1 MTAGMPRRLAAMFV
15 LGIALIIG
23 GCVTTTSPLPTATAT
38 PGASASASAPASGT
52 PAPDPIEVYRSIAT
66 QVEAIRNLR
75 PATSIDPKIIDPA
88 TLQANITAEFDKSN
102 PADQIRITE
111 RVYQALGLFPADKS
125 LRDVYL
131 ALQGSQVIGYYDPSV
146 DELFIVSRS
155 GSLGPTER
163 VTYAHE
169 FTHQLQDGT
178 FDLES
183 LGMDTNP
190 DQGDRNLSVLGLVEG
205 DAVSVQASWMQANL
219 GPAELAQIA
228 AEASDPAMLEIMA
241 NTPAIL
247 LEAALFPY
255 TAGATFAS
263 DLLAGGGYAAV
274 DAAYGALPA
283 STEQVIHPDKYLAR
297 EAPIKLTLPANFAAL
312 VGTGATL
319 DAQDT
324 LGELQLRVWLKVL
337 GVAGDQ
343 ARGAAEG
350 WGGDRVGLLR
360 TSGGDVLVLSTAWD
374 TAADATEFKQA
385 ASIALGRLPGTTS
398 IVGVGSRV
406 AIVIG
411 VGLAVDRTD
420 PILRALVGD

>member
-1 MTAGMPRRLAAMFV
+1 MTRQLPTRLAALF
-15 LGIALIIG
+15 ALAVALVVG
-23 GCVTTTSPLPTATAT
+23 GCVTTTSPSPIVTAT
-38 PGASASASAPASGT
+38 PGASASAAASGT
-52 PAPDPIEVYRSIAT
+52 PAPDPIDVYRSIAT
-66 QVEAIRNLR
+66 QVEAIRNLQ
-75 PATSIDPKIIDPA
+75 PATSIDPKVIDPA
-88 TLQANITAEFDKSN
+88 TLQANIAAEFDKSN
-102 PADQIRITE
+102 PAAQIRITE

-146 DELFIVSRS
+146 GELFIVSRS

-205 DAVSVQASWMQANL
+205 DAVSVQATWMQANL

-228 AEASDPAMLEIMA
+228 TEASDPAMLEIMA

-255 TAGATFAS
+255 TAGATFVN
-263 DLLAGGGYAAV
+263 DLLARGGYDAV

-297 EAPIKLTLPANFAAL
+297 EAPIKLTLPSNLATL
-312 VGTGATL
+312 VGTGASL

-343 ARGAAEG
+343 ARVASEG
-350 WGGDRVGLLR
+350 WGGDRVGLLQS
-360 TSGGDVLVLSTAWD
+360 SGGDVLALSTAWD
-374 TAADATEFKQA
+374 TAGDASEFRQA
-385 ASIALGRLPGTTS
+385 ASAALSRLPGTTA
-398 IVGVGSRV
+398 IVGSGSRV

-411 VGLAVDRTD
+411 GGLAADRTD
-420 PILRALVGD
+420 PILRALAGE